1 MAPDDFVPID
11 RNCHKSHHYA
21 AVLAGSRVAY
31 LDSYSIDEFSMYGAI
46 PLVDIKRTL
55 LTYRREG
62 RLDRVTLIS
71 LTNCTFDGVVYDVER
86 VMTECLAIKPD
97 LAFLWDEAWFAFAR
111 FHPVYR
117 RRTAMAAA
125 ARLSERFGTAE
136 FLTLRLADAVGPV
149 EVPDR
154 RTDPAHGGPLPACRG
169 YGEVPPIGR
178 DFGDSGGARP
188 GWARKLC
195 APDQEPHGQL
205 RRAPAARALHKSNG
219 AGVGRPAV
227 GVTGLPVGR

>member
-1 MAPDDFVPID
+1 M
-11 RNCHKSHHYA
+11 
-21 AVLAGSRVAY
+21 
-31 LDSYSIDEFSMYGAI
+31 
-46 PLVDIKRTL
+46 
-55 LTYRREG
+55 
-62 RLDRVTLIS
+62 S

-136 FLTLRLADAVGPV
+136 FLTLRPACAVGPV

-169 YGEVPPIGR
+169 YAEVPPIGR
-178 DFGDSGGARP
+178 DFGDSGGGAPRLGAEALRP
-188 GWARKLC
+188 G
-195 APDQEPHGQL
+195 PGT
-205 RRAPAARALHKSNG
+205 ARATAPGSGCAGAAQSNG

-227 GVTGLPVGR
+227 GGYRLASRAVRGVGTWVGVRALVRRWA